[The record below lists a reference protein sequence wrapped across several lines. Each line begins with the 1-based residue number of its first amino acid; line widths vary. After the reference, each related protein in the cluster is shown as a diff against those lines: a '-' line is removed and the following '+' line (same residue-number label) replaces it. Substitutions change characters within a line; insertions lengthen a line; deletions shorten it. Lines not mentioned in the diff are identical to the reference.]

1 MTETLVEPEDLADL
15 IRGDASI
22 TLPSQTYAIRSDIRD
37 DAIKALRILRKKR
50 HG

>member
-15 IRGDASI
+15 VRGNTFAA
-22 TLPSQTYAIRSDIRD
+22 LASQTCAIRSDIRD